1 MEEIDRK
8 MDILEVVEQV
18 NKSFSAVQNDME
30 VAYKRLKKLEKGQK
44 KLAKSCFLNS
54 FSVGILSFCVANLV
68 AKMKNLEKELENVKN
83 ERAKNGE
90 I

>member
-1 MEEIDRK
+1 

-18 NKSFSAVQNDME
+18 NRSFSAVQNDME

-44 KLAKSCFLNS
+44 RVAKSCFLNT
-54 FSVGILSFCVANLV
+54 FSIGILSYVVANLV
-68 AKMKNLEKELENVKN
+68 AKMKKTEEMIEKLEN
-83 ERAKNGE
+83 EPSKNGE